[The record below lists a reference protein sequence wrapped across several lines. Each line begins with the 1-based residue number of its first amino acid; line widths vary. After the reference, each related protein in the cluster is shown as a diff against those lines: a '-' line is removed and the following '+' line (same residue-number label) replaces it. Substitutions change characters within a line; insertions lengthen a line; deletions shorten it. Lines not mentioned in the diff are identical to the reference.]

1 MEFQAIFAGS
11 LLTLVLLLTLHVSL
25 WPYRKIMRRVHSYV
39 VGTAC
44 IGVGVT
50 LAAFLMGQWLI
61 AITFWAVTGPG
72 GFAVATAWLVRW
84 IIEERGKSDSTAA
97 RIIARAEERLSRAV
111 VSGEPGD
118 RRN

>member
-11 LLTLVLLLTLHVSL
+11 LLTLTLLITAHFLL

-39 VGTAC
+39 VGTTC

-50 LAAFLMGQWLI
+50 LAAFLMEQWI
-61 AITFWAVTGPG
+61 VAITFWAVCGPG
-72 GFAVATAWLVRW
+72 GLAIAGMWLARW
-84 IIEERGKSDSTAA
+84 IIEEREKGNSMAA
-97 RIIARAEERLSRAV
+97 RIIQRAETRLSNGV
-111 VSGEPGD
+111 VPGESDD

>member
-11 LLTLVLLLTLHVSL
+11 FLTLTLLVAFHFLL

-50 LAAFLMGQWLI
+50 LAAFLMDQWI
-61 AITFWAVTGPG
+61 VAITFWAVTGPG
-72 GFAVATAWLVRW
+72 GLAVASAWLIRW
-84 IIEERGKSDSTAA
+84 IIDERAGGASMAA
-97 RIIARAEERLSRAV
+97 RIIQRAEERLSNAV
-111 VSGEPGD
+111 VSGESD
-118 RRN
+118 NRRN